1 MTNAKFQQMLQDT
14 YKKSSFL
21 NNRTQKTVNEL
32 VYALRMDGML
42 TGINWQINIETQ
54 NGCTCI
60 PGVMDSFIP
69 VKNLAQKVVSVEFDE
84 ETYEDFGVYLVLLE
98 VED

>member
-1 MTNAKFQQMLQDT
+1 MTNAKFQQMLQDI
-14 YKKSSFL
+14 YNKSSFL
-21 NNRTQKTVNEL
+21 NNRTKKTVNEL

-42 TGINWQINIETQ
+42 SGINWQINIETK

-69 VKNLAQKVVSVEFDE
+69 VKNLAQKVVNVEFDE
-84 ETYEDFGVYLVLLE
+84 ETFEDCGVYLALLE